1 MISNQVNVLSNL
13 TPETVLQLERVS
25 FNSRATAMPGAIEA
39 DDSFGE
45 ATTLAGEEI
54 NINEVIRLSV
64 DTAERMV
71 ITTKHLVVGGLCYD
85 QDAESPLE
93 NCDAEGKIF
102 HRGSRASGDE
112 EIRFNETLGLD
123 SYGDKDLSAEAV
135 SHQLASHVI
144 VAIRKDRSL
153 MTTLSNLLRSQTGG
167 AKSGWDAVCQ
177 EVTEAI
183 LQEGWEL
190 APDCIAEAFLGVRW
204 WLDLT
209 DEWRD
214 KLDPLRCLVDQSE
227 AESAWGRAIE
237 AGTIGN
243 PLAQMIDIYEHSG
256 VSYSLSGEGYN
267 CRWDTSSGGAVWVP
281 DAAAEENIRYNVLS
295 KLGVGQVKYFGSVGS
310 QENPCHAS
318 YSLDDGKTWVG
329 DDQSWSWSKAMAA
342 MLEASSSKPEAT
354 VVSRLMAQEARNYA
368 RGVIQSYSE
377 WRNGEVYGVVVYVID
392 RETGLRIEVHN
403 HEVWGHI
410 GNTYAE
416 QTLES
421 EILNTVLH
429 LQRTLN

>member
-1 MISNQVNVLSNL
+1 M
-13 TPETVLQLERVS
+13 
-25 FNSRATAMPGAIEA
+25 
-39 DDSFGE
+39 
-45 ATTLAGEEI
+45 
-54 NINEVIRLSV
+54 
-64 DTAERMV
+64 
-71 ITTKHLVVGGLCYD
+71 
-85 QDAESPLE
+85 
-93 NCDAEGKIF
+93 
-102 HRGSRASGDE
+102 
-112 EIRFNETLGLD
+112 
-123 SYGDKDLSAEAV
+123 
-135 SHQLASHVI
+135 
-144 VAIRKDRSL
+144 
-153 MTTLSNLLRSQTGG
+153 
-167 AKSGWDAVCQ
+167 
-177 EVTEAI
+177 
-183 LQEGWEL
+183 
-190 APDCIAEAFLGVRW
+190 
-204 WLDLT
+204 
-209 DEWRD
+209 
-214 KLDPLRCLVDQSE
+214 
-227 AESAWGRAIE
+227 
-237 AGTIGN
+237 
-243 PLAQMIDIYEHSG
+243 
-256 VSYSLSGEGYN
+256 
-267 CRWDTSSGGAVWVP
+267 P